1 MIEDGIEKAES
12 VFNPTSQTS
21 SSQNDS
27 KSGVITSLYD
37 ENVCDFGRASVLT
50 THKFRTAVVG
60 NKFASSRKCRMKT
73 GQFEE
78 VL

>member
-1 MIEDGIEKAES
+1 MIEDGSEKAEL
-12 VFNPTSQTS
+12 VFNPTSRTS

-27 KSGVITSLYD
+27 KSGVIMSLYD
-37 ENVCDFGRASVLT
+37 ENVCDVGRASVVT
-50 THKFRTAVVG
+50 THIFRTAVVG
-60 NKFASSRKCRMKT
+60 NKFASSRKSRMRT